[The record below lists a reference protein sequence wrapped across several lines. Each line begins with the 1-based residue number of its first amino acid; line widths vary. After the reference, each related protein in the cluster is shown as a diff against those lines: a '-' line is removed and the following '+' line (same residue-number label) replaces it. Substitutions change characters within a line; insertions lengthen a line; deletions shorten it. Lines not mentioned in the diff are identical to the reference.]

1 MDTWRRAIRGVMG
14 SRQGSDARDP
24 ILETYAR
31 TPADALD
38 VLIVGA
44 GFGGLYGLH
53 KLRSSGLNVRVLE
66 AAPSVGGTWY
76 ANRYPGA
83 RVDIQSLEYSYSFDE
98 ALQQEWCWSE
108 RYAAQP
114 ELLRYA
120 NHVADRFD
128 LRRDIELN
136 TRVVQMHFDEAAKL
150 WRVRSADGRARN
162 ARFVIMA
169 IGPLSSPNTPAFE
182 GLNTFEGRV
191 LHSAAWPHEPVDF
204 AGRDVAVIG
213 TGSSAVQLIPIIAE
227 QARSLTV
234 FQRTPAYAVPAHNG
248 PMDHER
254 ERRIKADYAA
264 FRARNRKMRSGF
276 GCELTPHPL
285 PAMQVSDEVRKSVF
299 EERWAIGG
307 FSLLGAFNDLFT
319 DPRANEHACEFV
331 RDKIRS
337 IVRDPEI
344 AARLCPTHPIGCKRL
359 CVDTNYYATYN
370 RPNVTLVD
378 VSRAPIERFTEHG
391 VLADGR
397 EHKADLL
404 VLATGFDAFTGP
416 LTRIDLRGRG
426 GLHIGDKWS
435 AGPLNYLGLAVAGFP
450 NLFNLVGAGS
460 TSAFTSVIVS
470 IEHHI
475 DWIADCLQ
483 WMQAHGHTTIEPA
496 EDAEAQYVALMH
508 SIAQQTIFLSCDS
521 WYLGAN
527 IPGKPRLFMPMAGGF
542 PMYAERCAAVAR
554 DGYSGF
560 MLQ

>member
-1 MDTWRRAIRGVMG
+1 MPASPARA
-14 SRQGSDARDP
+14 
-24 ILETYAR
+24 
-31 TPADALD
+31 PADALD

-53 KLRSSGLNVRVLE
+53 KLRSVGFNVKVLD

-98 ALQQEWCWSE
+98 ALQQEWSWSE

-136 TRVVQMHFDEAAKL
+136 TRVEQMHFDEAARC
-150 WRVRSADGRARN
+150 WHARSADGRAWR
-162 ARFVIMA
+162 ARFVVMA

-182 GLNTFEGRV
+182 GLADFEGRV
-191 LHSAAWPHEPVDF
+191 LHSAAWPHEAVDF

-213 TGSSAVQLIPIIAE
+213 TGSSAVQIIPIAAE
-227 QARSLTV
+227 QARTLTV

-248 PMDHER
+248 PLDREW
-254 ERRIKADYAA
+254 ERRIKADYAG

-276 GCELTPHPL
+276 GSELAPHPL
-285 PAMQVSDEVRKSVF
+285 PAVQVSDDVRNAVF
-299 EERWAIGG
+299 EQRWAIGG

-331 RDKIRS
+331 RNKIRS
-337 IVRDPEI
+337 IVRDAVVAE
-344 AARLCPTHPIGCKRL
+344 RLCPTHPIGCKRL
-359 CVDTNYYATYN
+359 CVDSGYYATYN

-378 VSRAPIERFTEHG
+378 VSRAPIERIGAHG
-391 VLADGR
+391 VVADGR
-397 EHKADLL
+397 EHTADLL
-404 VLATGFDAFTGP
+404 ILATGFDAFTGP
-416 LTRIDLRGRG
+416 LTRIDLRGRN
-426 GLHIGDKWS
+426 GLHIRDKWQ
-435 AGPLNYLGLAVAGFP
+435 AGPVNYLGLGVAGFP

-460 TSAFTSVIVS
+460 TSAFTAVIVA
-470 IEHHI
+470 IEQHI

-483 WMQAHGHTTIEPA
+483 WMRTHGHTTIEPTAKA
-496 EDAEAQYVALMH
+496 ESDYVALMNA
-508 SIAQQTIFLSCDS
+508 IAEATIFLSCNS

-560 MLQ
+560 TLQ

>member
-1 MDTWRRAIRGVMG
+1 MPAP
-14 SRQGSDARDP
+14 S
-24 ILETYAR
+24 AR

-53 KLRSSGLNVRVLE
+53 KLRSRGLKVRVLE

-98 ALQQEWCWSE
+98 ALQQEWNWSE

-136 TRVVQMHFDEAAKL
+136 TRVEQMHFDEGARC
-150 WRVRSADGRARN
+150 WHVRSADGRARS
-162 ARFVIMA
+162 ARFVVMA

-182 GLNTFEGRV
+182 GLADFEGRV

-204 AGRDVAVIG
+204 ADRDVAVIG
-213 TGSSAVQLIPIIAE
+213 TGSSAVQMIPIIAE

-248 PMDHER
+248 PMDRER
-254 ERRIKADYAA
+254 ERRIKADYAG

-276 GCELTPHPL
+276 GSDLSPHPL
-285 PAMQVSDEVRKSVF
+285 PAMQVSDAVRDAVF

-307 FSLLGAFNDLFT
+307 FSLLGAFTDLFT
-319 DPRANEHACEFV
+319 DMRANEHACEFV
-331 RDKIRS
+331 RRKIRS
-337 IVRDPEI
+337 IVHDATV
-344 AARLCPTHPIGCKRL
+344 AAALCPSHPIGCKRL
-359 CVDTNYYATYN
+359 CVDTDYYATYN
-370 RPNVTLVD
+370 RANVTLVD
-378 VSRAPIERFTEHG
+378 VNQAPIERIVPHG
-391 VLADGR
+391 VLAGGR
-397 EHKADLL
+397 EHAADLL

-426 GLHIGDKWS
+426 GLHIRDKWRP
-435 AGPLNYLGLAVAGFP
+435 GPLNYLGLAVAGFP

-475 DWIADCLQ
+475 DWIADCVQ
-483 WMQAHGHTTIEPA
+483 WMQERGHTTIEPTEEA
-496 EDAEAQYVALMH
+496 ESHYVELMH
-508 SIAQQTIFLSCDS
+508 AIAQQTIFLSCNS

-554 DGYSGF
+554 EGYSGF
-560 MLQ
+560 VLH